1 MATRRRSS
9 STIPAVS
16 APFARGE
23 CALAIVGGGIMGLAT
38 AYELAKLGVRDVVV
52 LEAHH
57 LGWGASGRNGGG
69 VRQQWSTELNI
80 RLMQESVEICRGFAQ
95 ELGVNIW
102 MRQGGYLFLARSSRE
117 LDRMKKAIA
126 LQNECDVPTRLL
138 ETSEA
143 QEIVPEID
151 PEPFVGAAYNP
162 TDAIVFPWPFL
173 WGYAQAAARRGVE
186 IHTETQVESLS
197 RAESGPGFILHTR
210 KGDLRA
216 DRVLA
221 ATGAFS
227 PALARQVGIELPTWP
242 ARHEIMSTEGL
253 KPFLRPMVSVLDS
266 GLYFSQSLRG
276 ELVGGITLPEP
287 RSDTVD
293 LSSSL
298 DFLTVMARGM
308 LEVMPRL
315 GHLKVVRQWA
325 GPYDMSPDGNP
336 LVGEWGSLPGFYLSC
351 GFVGHGFM
359 MAPVVGRHYARLLAG
374 KNAGAPHPLFDAWR
388 PDRFAEGGRSPAGGH
403 AGDDELNIG

>member
-1 MATRRRSS
+1 MARTRRP
-9 STIPAVS
+9 TIPGLA
-16 APFARGE
+16 APLGRDTVE
-23 CALAIVGGGIMGLAT
+23 LAIVGGGIMGLAT
-38 AYELAKLGVRDVVV
+38 AYELSRLGFTDVM
-52 LEAHH
+52 LFEAHH

-102 MRQGGYLFLARSSRE
+102 MRQGGYLFLAKSEGQLSRME
-117 LDRMKKAIA
+117 KAIA
-126 LQNECDVPTRLL
+126 LQNRCDVPTRLL
-138 ETSEA
+138 DVREA
-143 QEIVPEID
+143 KTIVPEID
-151 PEPFVGAAYNP
+151 ETPFVGAAYNP

-173 WGYAQAAARRGVE
+173 WGYAQAAGKAGIE
-186 IHTETQVESLS
+186 IHTETPVTALERQSDGFVLS
-197 RAESGPGFILHTR
+197 TR
-210 KGDLRA
+210 KGSVRA
-216 DRVLA
+216 RRLLA

-227 PALARQVGIELPTWP
+227 PRLLALLGVKLPTWP

-253 KPFLRPMVSVLDS
+253 KPFLGPMVSVLDT

-276 ELVGGITLPEP
+276 ELVGGITLDEP
-287 RSDTVD
+287 RTDEVD

-298 DFLTVMARGM
+298 TFLEAMARGM
-308 LEVMPRL
+308 LEVIPRL

-336 LVGEWGSLPGFYLSC
+336 LVGELPEVPGLYLSC

-359 MAPVVGRHYARLLAG
+359 MAPVVARHHARLIAGKGRHE
-374 KNAGAPHPLFDAWR
+374 LFTAWR
-388 PDRFAEGGRSPAGGH
+388 PDRFTGTAFHR
-403 AGDDELNIG
+403 DDELNIG